1 MDIVWPVVG
10 LVVIVIGLAGVFL
23 PVLPGAALIFAGIA
37 IIAWAS
43 DFGRISGFTVAFV
56 GVLAVLSWSIDYLAA
71 SLGVKRVGA
80 SSLAVAGAA
89 LGTLAGLMAGL
100 IGVLIGPIIGAVI
113 GEWMARRDGV
123 QASKAGLAAGIS
135 FLLGIVAK
143 VGIAFMM
150 IGVLAV
156 AWLV

>member
-1 MDIVWPVVG
+1 M
-10 LVVIVIGLAGVFL
+10 
-23 PVLPGAALIFAGIA
+23 
-37 IIAWAS
+37 
-43 DFGRISGFTVAFV
+43 
-56 GVLAVLSWSIDYLAA
+56 LSWSVDYLAA

-100 IGVLIGPIIGAVI
+100 IGVLIGPIIGAII

-150 IGVLAV
+150 NGVLAV

>member
-1 MDIVWPVVG
+1 MDMSMNP
-10 LVVIVIGLAGVFL
+10 LVARAAQPQLQIPADTLARLKEAFDTFVQQQDGVQ
-23 PVLPGAALIFAGIA
+23 AA
-37 IIAWAS
+37 
-43 DFGRISGFTVAFV
+43 
-56 GVLAVLSWSIDYLAA
+56 VLATVDGFEIASHSRKPSLSVENLAA

>member
-1 MDIVWPVVG
+1 MRG
-10 LVVIVIGLAGVFL
+10 AGVEAGARRAILDVSSPVSVVLATGFDFLSDAISVVYFL
-23 PVLPGAALIFAGIA
+23 PFH
-37 IIAWAS
+37 S
-43 DFGRISGFTVAFV
+43 K
-56 GVLAVLSWSIDYLAA
+56 VLSPALRASANA
-71 SLGVKRVGA
+71 SLNDVD
-80 SSLAVAGAA
+80 LAAGAA

-100 IGVLIGPIIGAVI
+100 VGVLIGPIIGAVI